1 MTDNENLTKYELNE
15 MTDITQYNVE
25 DVYKDWSETEKAF
38 GNPKTYIP
46 VFHWLQPKPGEGW
59 EPVKIELYE
68 WHVEIGWPTLEPW
81 DTEEYDDEILAQSWR
96 ERDIHPDAISISPVG
111 WNVVLKKPNNT
122 TLDLT
127 ATVKPASSE
136 FPISWSASPS
146 GKVKITE
153 TSTPG
158 KVTIEPLVE
167 TESVAV
173 TATSWAVR
181 DTVNVVV
188 QQVHVNS
195 VSITEESI
203 SLVEWWEQTLTLT
216 VSPIDAYNPDVTW
229 SSSNSEVASV
239 DQNGK
244 VTAIAAGENVTI
256 TVTSND
262 DNTKTDT
269 CTVTVT
275 APVVEEPETPTET
288 PTEPGE

>member
-1 MTDNENLTKYELNE
+1 MSDKCYNHTE
-15 MTDITQYNVE
+15 MTDITQYN
-25 DVYKDWSETEKAF
+25 TENACTFMGGK
-38 GNPKTYIP
+38 KYIP
-46 VFHWLQPKPGEGW
+46 VFHGLQPKPEWVTVYHEG
-59 EPVKIELYE
+59 Y
-68 WHVEIGWPTLEPW
+68 VEIGWPADIPW
-81 DTEEYDDEILAQSWR
+81 DTEEYDDLILAQSWR

-111 WNVVLKKPNNT
+111 WTVVLKKPKNT

-136 FPISWSASPS
+136 FPISWSATPKN
-146 GKVKITE
+146 KVKITE

-167 TESVAV
+167 TESVAI
-173 TATSWAVR
+173 TATSWAVN
-181 DTVNVVV
+181 DTVNVIV
-188 QQVHVNS
+188 QQVHVSS

-216 VSPIDAYNPDVTW
+216 VSPVDAYNPNVTW

-239 DQNGK
+239 DQSGK

-275 APVVEEPETPTET
+275 APVTEPEEPETPSE
-288 PTEPGE
+288 EPGE

>member
-1 MTDNENLTKYELNE
+1 MTDKVYNHTE
-15 MTDITQYNVE
+15 MTDITQYN
-25 DVYKDWSETEKAF
+25 TENACTFMGGK
-38 GNPKTYIP
+38 KYVP
-46 VFHWLQPKPGEGW
+46 VFHGLQPKPGGVTELHEG
-59 EPVKIELYE
+59 Y
-68 WHVEIGWPTLEPW
+68 VEIGWPSDTPR
-81 DTEEYDDEILAQSWR
+81 DTEEYDDLILAQSWR

-111 WNVVLKKPNNT
+111 WTVVLKKPNNT

-136 FPISWSASPS
+136 FPIFWSASPS